1 MRKFRKALLIY
12 NELAGQKNA
21 ARNLGEYTTLLTQS
35 VEELL
40 VRKTTKK
47 GDAKELSFEYSSIV
61 DIIFVLG
68 GDGTL
73 HEVINGIGDIVKR
86 PIIAP
91 LPGGTCND
99 MTRSLNIPQEIH
111 RACEALSTG
120 KVIHVDG
127 VKMNNQYFI
136 NFLGVGLI
144 VEASKNRSSTEKS
157 LLGSI
162 SYYVSALK
170 SIGNSETFSYSMTL
184 DQEKRTGDAV
194 MILVTNGHYIG
205 TNNIPIQE
213 SSLNDGV
220 GEVYVI
226 KKTDF
231 ATLME
236 VIKIVASKKN
246 HLNYNPNVLTC
257 YKASHIVIET
267 DKPMPLDMDGEVSSS
282 TPANIQFLQDHFQ
295 FLVPS

>member
-21 ARNLGEYTTLLTQS
+21 ASNLGEYTTLLTQS

-40 VRKTTKK
+40 VRKTSKK

-73 HEVINGIGDIVKR
+73 HEVINGIGDIVNR

-127 VKMNNQYFI
+127 VRMNNQYFI

-184 DQEKRTGDAV
+184 DHEKRTGDAV

-213 SSLNDGV
+213 SSLNDGI

-257 YKASHIVIET
+257 YKASHIEIET
-267 DKPMPLDMDGEVSSS
+267 EKPMPLDMDGEVSSS

>member
-12 NELAGQKNA
+12 NELAGQTNA
-21 ARNLGEYTTLLTQS
+21 ASNLGEYTTLLTQS